1 MCALIPTEGQAPN
14 VSHAGDLRAMTE
26 PLDSTSDGEDLS
38 LESAAADWHAQQQ
51 DVPGDLDERR

>member
-1 MCALIPTEGQAPN
+1 
-14 VSHAGDLRAMTE
+14 MTE